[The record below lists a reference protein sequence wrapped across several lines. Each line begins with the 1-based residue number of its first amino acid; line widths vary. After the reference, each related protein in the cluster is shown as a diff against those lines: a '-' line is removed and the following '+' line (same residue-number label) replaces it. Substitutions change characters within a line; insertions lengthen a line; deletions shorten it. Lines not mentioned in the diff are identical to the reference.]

1 MFNEEKNVSLK
12 NLWLEKN
19 VSNSI
24 LFFPSVGLLYK
35 LCVRQICDR
44 EIQCHCLLSNVW
56 LTMPLNPTYSSLA
69 QN

>member
-1 MFNEEKNVSLK
+1 MFDEGKKISLK
-12 NLWLEKN
+12 NLWLEKD

-44 EIQCHCLLSNVW
+44 EIQW
-56 LTMPLNPTYSSLA
+56 
-69 QN
+69 

>member
-1 MFNEEKNVSLK
+1 MFDEGKKISLK

-44 EIQCHCLLSNVW
+44 EIQW
-56 LTMPLNPTYSSLA
+56 
-69 QN
+69 